1 MASSSASIITN
12 RYKDIDISF
21 TRNPITGDIY
31 TVTDIDA
38 VKRAIKLLVLTQFGE
53 RLFHPEIGSSVYS
66 SLFENLTVFTKIAIS
81 RSISNVIN
89 NFEPRASLL
98 NVDIQEDS
106 LDVNNL
112 IVTVSYYIVNTQNPV
127 TLTINLERIR

>member
-1 MASSSASIITN
+1 MATSSASIITN

-31 TVTDIDA
+31 TLTDIDA

-66 SLFENLTVFTKIAIS
+66 SLFENLTVSTKIAIS
-81 RSISNVIN
+81 RSISDVIN

-106 LDVNNL
+106 LDANNL